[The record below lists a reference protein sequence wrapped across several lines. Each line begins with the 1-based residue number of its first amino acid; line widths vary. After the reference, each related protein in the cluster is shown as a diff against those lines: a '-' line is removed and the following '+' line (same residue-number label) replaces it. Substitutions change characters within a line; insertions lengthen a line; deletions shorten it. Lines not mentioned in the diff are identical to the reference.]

1 MMKSSVFLFLMALA
15 LAENCDSSHS
25 GEAALYGPTWE
36 LEYITGARI
45 AFEGLYPNNKPR
57 LTFDGEAKRVSGTD
71 SCNGFSTDFELE
83 GNSLSF
89 GESGP
94 TTLRF
99 CGGSE
104 RQFLDMMEK
113 VDGFAVEGDKLNL
126 LSGDLPVMRF
136 KKVGS

>member
-1 MMKSSVFLFLMALA
+1 MKNPIILTLMALA
-15 LAENCDSSHS
+15 MAQNCQSPDS

-45 AFEGLYPNNKPR
+45 AFEGLFPNNKPR
-57 LTFDGEAKRVSGTD
+57 LTFDGETKRVSGTD
-71 SCNGFSTDFELE
+71 SCNGFSADFILE
-83 GNSLSF
+83 GKTLSF
-89 GESGP
+89 GENGP

-113 VDGFAVEGDKLNL
+113 VDGFAIEDDKLNL

>member
-1 MMKSSVFLFLMALA
+1 MKSSIFLFLMALA
-15 LAENCDSSHS
+15 LAENCQGPGSR
-25 GEAALYGPTWE
+25 EADLYGQTWA
-36 LEYITGARI
+36 LEAVTGARS
-45 AFEGLYPNNKPR
+45 AFEGLFPNNKPR
-57 LTFDGEAKRVSGTD
+57 LTFDGQAKRVSGTD
-71 SCNGFSTDFELE
+71 SCNGFSADFELQ
-83 GNSLSF
+83 GNDLSF

-113 VDGFAVEGDKLNL
+113 VDGFAIENDKLNL